1 MSQSTSVKESDMRE
15 RLGLSKSEIKT
26 FREKAP
32 EGSWIREE
40 SNKPERLRG
49 YVWSDSGVNWLESQL
64 NIKSDS
70 IVKEKIFVEATV
82 LRSGFMNRRLIE
94 ISVGGMAVRAI
105 CKDNT
110 KIKPRAIVKV
120 KFNNGQAFVTEVTKK
135 HLRYPV

>member
-1 MSQSTSVKESDMRE
+1 MTVKESEIRE
-15 RLGLSKSEIKT
+15 RLGIGKSEIKN

-32 EGSWIREE
+32 EGAWIREE

-49 YVWSDSGVNWLESQL
+49 YLWTDIGVNWLESQL

-70 IVKEKIFVEATV
+70 IVKEKIFIEATV
-82 LRSGFMNRRLIE
+82 LRSGFGNRRLVE
-94 ISVGGMAVRAI
+94 ISVGGMAVKAI

-120 KFNNGQAFVTEVTKK
+120 KFNNGQAYVTEVTKK
-135 HLRYPV
+135 HLRYTV

>member
-1 MSQSTSVKESDMRE
+1 MTVKESEIRE
-15 RLGLSKSEIKT
+15 RLGIGKSEIKS
-26 FREKAP
+26 FRENAP

-49 YVWSDSGVNWLESQL
+49 YLWSDIGVNWLESQL

-70 IVKEKIFVEATV
+70 IVKEKIFIEATV
-82 LRSGFMNRRLIE
+82 LRSGFGNRRLIE
-94 ISVGGMAVRAI
+94 ISVGGMAVKAI

-120 KFNNGQAFVTEVTKK
+120 KFNNGQAYVTEVTKK
-135 HLRYPV
+135 HLKYPV